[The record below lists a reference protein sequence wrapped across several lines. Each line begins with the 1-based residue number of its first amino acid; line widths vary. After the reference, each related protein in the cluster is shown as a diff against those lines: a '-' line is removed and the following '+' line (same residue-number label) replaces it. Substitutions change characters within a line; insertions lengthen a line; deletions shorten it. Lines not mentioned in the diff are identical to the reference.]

1 MKTNV
6 AKATVNKVLVGKN
19 EPGVKRRSRWDINTG
34 GTSRKDLNSLKYY
47 SIYNSAFPDKQNIKN
62 IEDEKIGFYIK

>member
-19 EPGVKRRSRWDINTG
+19 EPGLTRKSRWDINTG
-34 GTSRKDLNSLKYY
+34 GTLRKDLNSLKYY
-47 SIYNSAFPDKQNIKN
+47 SIYNSSFPDKQIIKN
-62 IEDEKIGFYIK
+62 IDDEKIGF